1 MGDATTILTY
11 AQNKQD
17 MICNNALGTAIIKRF
32 HPQLC
37 MCTGMG
43 MGAENQCSNYVSSFC
58 WTLLGLEMIFLKK
71 NEICVGRVWK
81 MCLFPRLS
89 TEAPCLQGGPHT
101 SPTLAMANG
110 KVQLFV
116 FELQWVAFCLGKS
129 L

>member
-58 WTLLGLEMIFLKK
+58 WTLLGLEMIFLKQMNFMLAVFGK
-71 NEICVGRVWK
+71 CVCSPDFLRK
-81 MCLFPRLS
+81 LHACKL
-89 TEAPCLQGGPHT
+89 AHT
-101 SPTLAMANG
+101 PA
-110 KVQLFV
+110 QHWPWQIV
-116 FELQWVAFCLGKS
+116 F
-129 L
+129 